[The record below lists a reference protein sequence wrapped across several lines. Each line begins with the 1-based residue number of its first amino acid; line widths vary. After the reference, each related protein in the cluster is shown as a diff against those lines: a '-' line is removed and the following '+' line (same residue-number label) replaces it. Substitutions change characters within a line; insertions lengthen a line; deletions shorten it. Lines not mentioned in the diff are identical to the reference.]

1 MKNDKLKKLPKIGLI
16 LYLSIFILVGL
27 YFVLNGSMP
36 VEVKISNVNNVT
48 TAQIHRK
55 SIMPPFKD
63 VIINMPNVKLAVVT
77 SSRSS
82 KGGTTYR
89 VELEAYN
96 GQRYPITYYYSSG
109 YSSKAKLQDKINAA
123 IQNKS
128 DFNYT
133 VRQTFMV
140 FFGLIFMLIPSFMML
155 GVIKGKNKTST
166 LKRPTPTIPTQPTP
180 TNTPETEEEKY
191 KNINDLIIK

>member
-1 MKNDKLKKLPKIGLI
+1 MKSNIFKLGLI
-16 LYLSIFILVGL
+16 LYLSIFILVGF
-27 YFVLNGSMP
+27 YFTIMGCLP
-36 VEVKISNVNNVT
+36 IEVKISNIDNVA
-48 TAQIHRK
+48 TAQIHKK
-55 SIMPPFKD
+55 SIIPPFKD

-96 GQRYPITYYYSSG
+96 GQRFPITSYYSSG

-133 VRQTFMV
+133 VRQIFMTV
-140 FFGLIFMLIPSFMML
+140 FGLIFMLIPSFMLFVFMK
-155 GVIKGKNKTST
+155 KGTTT
-166 LKRPTPTIPTQPTP
+166 LKNPKTPTQTETTP
-180 TNTPETEEEKY
+180 TNKVESEEEKY
-191 KNINDLIIK
+191 KKINDSIIK

>member
-166 LKRPTPTIPTQPTP
+166 LKRPTPTIPTQTTP

-191 KNINDLIIK
+191 KNINDFIIK

>member
-1 MKNDKLKKLPKIGLI
+1 MKNNTFKKMPKFGII
-16 LYLSIFILVGL
+16 LYLLIFIFAGF
-27 YFVLNGSMP
+27 YFTIMGCLP
-36 VEVKISNVNNVT
+36 IEIKINNINDVA
-48 TAQIHRK
+48 TAQIRKK

-63 VIINMPNVKLAVVT
+63 ININIPSVKLAVIT

-133 VRQTFMV
+133 VRQTFMA
-140 FFGLIFMLIPSFMML
+140 FFGLIFMLIPSFIMY
-155 GVIKGKNKTST
+155 VTIKKGPAKKTN
-166 LKRPTPTIPTQPTP
+166 PTIPTQPIP
-180 TNTPETEEEKY
+180 TTTNKPETEEEKY
-191 KNINDLIIK
+191 KNINDSIIK